1 MISTWIKAKCPYNR
15 DEEYQGDSFLMT
27 LFLSQTNSHLLCCT
41 VGFFSPSLQVRK
53 FNFLHFQPGGTQTN
67 LMGVDSISCLL

>member
-41 VGFFSPSLQVRK
+41 VGFFPPPCKLE
-53 FNFLHFQPGGTQTN
+53 N
-67 LMGVDSISCLL
+67 LIFYISSQGALKQI